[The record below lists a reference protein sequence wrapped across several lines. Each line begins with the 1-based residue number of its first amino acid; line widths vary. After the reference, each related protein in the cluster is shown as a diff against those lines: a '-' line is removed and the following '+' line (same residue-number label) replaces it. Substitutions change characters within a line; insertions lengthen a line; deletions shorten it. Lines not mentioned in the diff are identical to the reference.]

1 MDSGIECL
9 RDSYPDG
16 LCPVKDK
23 SPILLYVNN
32 IIVDIYFKARETAE
46 TVESSK
52 ENKVLTFVKATE
64 VLALF
69 EIYEVDADD
78 YQLYFSRIRL
88 LQNMDNDFRPRF
100 KKAK

>member
-1 MDSGIECL
+1 M
-9 RDSYPDG
+9 
-16 LCPVKDK
+16 
-23 SPILLYVNN
+23 LYVNN

-88 LQNMDNDFRPRF
+88 LQNMDNDFRPSF